1 MGALFRFIAWVAANI
16 NRWGAAVARHY
27 NRIVA
32 WINAN
37 AKRVLAWINGGY
49 RVRHNP
55 RMDSAHPR
63 DRLRRLIAGAVTSV
77 AAPAQGK
84 KERE

>member
-37 AKRVLAWINGGY
+37 AQQVLAWINGG
-49 RVRHNP
+49 V
-55 RMDSAHPR
+55 AFGTIFEWI
-63 DRLRRLIAGAVTSV
+63 LRILGIG
-77 AAPAQGK
+77 
-84 KERE
+84 